1 MSYFALPTTC
11 NDPELKDF
19 IIYEKD
25 DADNIHSRINKTLSV
40 YLTDA
45 KNQIDSKQSEWDKY
59 KKFTNTYEYI
69 HTTVPG
75 TKSAVCKYKPLSR
88 SFFKMIETMKTMRLI
103 DVMPRDSMKS
113 YHFAEGPGGFIE
125 AIAYLRDNRADQ
137 YLGMTLLDEIDGSVP
152 GWKKSQAF
160 LDNNPN
166 VIIERGETG
175 DGDMLKADNLKECY
189 KKHHDSCDLVTADG
203 GFDFTNDFNHQ
214 EIMSLKLA
222 YAQVAYALSCQKKGG
237 SFIIKVFDTFTPA
250 SIDLLYILASVYERV
265 YFFKPNTS
273 RSANSEKYIV
283 CKNFQMQESKS
294 LVIAMF
300 HVIQEF
306 GDDQQPKRFLSQN
319 IPYVFISAIQEIN
332 AIFGQSQIECI
343 SQTLQLIN
351 SSSSDRIDNLKKAH
365 VSKCINWCQRFRLP
379 YNKVNVSTNIFL
391 SGRSR
396 ANSLGETSPFKTK
409 DDAAAQEE
417 DVNSTKES

>member
-1 MSYFALPTTC
+1 MSYFALPSTC

-19 IIYEKD
+19 INYEKD
-25 DADNIHSRINKTLSV
+25 AADNIFSRINKTLSA

-103 DVMPRDSMKS
+103 DNMPRDEMKS

-125 AIAYLRDNRADQ
+125 AIAYLRDKQTDQ
-137 YLGMTLLDEIDGSVP
+137 YFGMTLLDENDGSVP

-189 KKHHDSCDLVTADG
+189 KKHNNSCDLVTADG

-222 YAQVAYALSCQKKGG
+222 YAQVAYALACQKKGG

-250 SIDLLYILASVYERV
+250 SIDLLYILANVYERV

-283 CKNFQMQESKS
+283 CKNFQMEESKS

-306 GDDQQPKRFLSQN
+306 GDDLQPKRFLNQN
-319 IPYVFISAIQEIN
+319 IPYVFVSAIQEIN

-351 SSSSDRIDNLKKAH
+351 SSSSDRIDNLKKTH

-396 ANSLGETSPFKTK
+396 ANSASESSPFKPK
-409 DDAAAQEE
+409 DDDAPKEE
-417 DVNSTKES
+417 GVATAKES